1 VPPQTP
7 FFENITSGDYFE
19 VVWHLINKKER
30 LHVLSSI
37 QRPVSSYLLRQAG
50 FDINVK
56 ILAYIDIQLRQKKK
70 GSNPIKVDK
79 LLAQPIK
86 KTG

>member
-1 VPPQTP
+1 MFYPAPSDQYP
-7 FFENITSGDYFE
+7 I
-19 VVWHLINKKER
+19 
-30 LHVLSSI
+30 
-37 QRPVSSYLLRQAG
+37 SSYLLRQAG
-50 FDINVK
+50 FDINFK